1 MVRKPTSK
9 SPRRSTASH
18 HPVPDWQQTYLWQTL
33 EKRASKSGSIHASD
47 LLHTLGTWM
56 TQLDAVLRHAGTSP
70 LDFTLHND
78 QHAFRVAERMAK
90 LLTPSVRKNIS
101 DYELA
106 LLLLAAYGHDIGMCP
121 EREQVTRHHRHLF
134 HPEASQLSDP
144 EKKAFQ
150 EFIDNFPSRAVT
162 LPLTISID
170 DLNLADEL
178 TTYYVRDRHNDWSG
192 DYLHEHLQGQLA
204 HLPDTV
210 PVLSRL
216 CKSHHQ
222 GFDDLARPEFDPIL
236 STGPQP
242 QLIHLRYLACLLRLS
257 DILEN
262 DPERTPEVIFRHR
275 SIQDRP
281 GSLTHWLKNHHFTID
296 EQENQLVLHAT
307 PPSARLHHAIV
318 QLSDWIDHELRG
330 IAAFGEKLPV
340 EYKVGSET
348 IRRDWHLAPALVRRI
363 QPQPGTYRYIDGA
376 FRPNT
381 QRLLQLLSNEQLYG
395 KPIVAVREL
404 LQNAFDAV
412 REKIARKRLE
422 AHITDKADRKW
433 EALLGNQEKVTLTL
447 RRVSETVN
455 GQERVH
461 HILIC
466 DDTGVGL
473 TERLITGHLLV
484 SGQSRRHDVL
494 ELERRCLE
502 AGFHLGRTGQF
513 GIGVLSY
520 FMLAREVHL
529 TTTRFQGCGDSEGQS
544 WHFTTHGLSD
554 FGELRPAKTTPFPTG
569 GTRVEWV
576 LRPDRIGDEQKFAED
591 LRQYLRNTLIRIP
604 CQFEFRVEGFH
615 AAMDGWQHNTGWTST
630 LEEWKAGVVRQ
641 WPKPEKLFDQK
652 EFLLSTEDAAS
663 QRTKRVIYA
672 TALEQANATLRLE
685 EIEVP
690 LPDGLGWTRLI
701 LPYFDLPQG
710 RSLFFPLLDEFGHT
724 LREDLHGLHV
734 PTFNRTAWKGMACF
748 IERLPTPNTYEQ
760 SLQSIQIQPAGFAFE
775 LDIQQVDRETLEV
788 SRLSLIVSSSIGD
801 AIREALR
808 SAAKT
813 SADSVLN
820 GPNPNFYGELNLMV
834 QQRPLFLQP
843 GSAWWVQDGG
853 TALRP
858 LAYPLAHMPYYSG
871 QSHLSRSHDGKVFQQ
886 IESMINSIGRNEWK
900 PLFPTPDR
908 LCRRPHL
915 LGDEALSEFIQCWE
929 LPPATRSGTIHTRFP
944 AEWRDLA
951 MVYNGSTLVAWQTEH
966 PLNRLMPEDRH
977 ADFIEKYGRDLSPD
991 WEALHSIHSPCEI
1004 ARFLLGLAVHSLGID
1019 QSSAW
1024 QHFQANHHELVSR
1037 LWHAVAEASG
1047 RPLADLVIL
1056 VTREHHAVRLTPE
1069 GMLFWDLD
1077 LSDPPLLPEVTDPE
1091 FVLVETES

>member
-1 MVRKPTSK
+1 MVKNPTSK

-162 LPLTISID
+162 LPLTDSID

-192 DYLHEHLQGQLA
+192 DYLHEHLQGLLA
-204 HLPDTV
+204 HLTDSV
-210 PVLSRL
+210 PVLIRL

-222 GFDDLARPEFDPIL
+222 GFDDLAKPEFDPIL

-242 QLIHLRYLACLLRLS
+242 QLIHLRYLACLLRLA

-275 SIQDRP
+275 NILDRP
-281 GSLTHWLKNHHFTID
+281 SSLSHWLKDHHFTID
-296 EQENQLVLHAT
+296 EQEKQLVLHAT
-307 PPSARLHHAIV
+307 PPSARLHHAIA
-318 QLSDWIDHELRG
+318 QLADWIDHELRG

-340 EYKVGSET
+340 EFKVGRET

-363 QPQPGTYRYIDGA
+363 QPKLDTYRYIDGA

-422 AHITDKADRKW
+422 PHMPDKANRKW
-433 EALLGNQEKVTLTL
+433 ETELGNYEKVTLTL
-447 RRVSETVN
+447 RRVTETVN
-455 GQERVH
+455 GEEQVH
-461 HILIC
+461 HRLIC

-502 AGFHLGRTGQF
+502 AGFPLGRTGQF

-544 WHFTTHGLSD
+544 WHFITHGLSD
-554 FGELRPAKTTPFPTG
+554 FGELRSAKETPFPTG
-569 GTRVEWV
+569 GTRMEWV
-576 LRPDRIGDEQKFAED
+576 LRPDRIGDEQEFAEE
-591 LRQYLRNTLIRIP
+591 LHQYLRDTLVRIP
-604 CQFEFRVEGFH
+604 CQFEFRQEGYSQTV
-615 AAMDGWQHNTGWTST
+615 AGWQRSTGWTRT
-630 LEEWKAGVVRQ
+630 LEEWKEEIVSN
-641 WPKPEKLFDQK
+641 WEKPEEKFSQK
-652 EFLLSTEDAAS
+652 EFLISQEEAAS
-663 QRTKRVIYA
+663 QQAERTIYA
-672 TALEQANATLRLE
+672 TALEQAATALRLE
-685 EIEVP
+685 ETDVP
-690 LPDGLGWTRLI
+690 LPNGLGLTRLI
-701 LPYFDLPQG
+701 LPYFELPAG
-710 RSLFFPLLDEFGHT
+710 RCLFFPVLDEHGRLLIEHF
-724 LREDLHGLHV
+724 DGLHAL
-734 PTFNRTAWKGMACF
+734 TSSRTAWKGMSCR
-748 IERLPTPNTYEQ
+748 IER
-760 SLQSIQIQPAGFAFE
+760 PAPDNEFQDMETINDKPAAFSTE
-775 LDIQQVDRETLEV
+775 MDIQHVDRQTLEV
-788 SRLSLIVSSSIGD
+788 SRLSLV
-801 AIREALR
+801 L
-808 SAAKT
+808 T
-813 SADSVLN
+813 DSVAETIEDSLPLVAQAYADTTL
-820 GPNPNFYGELNLMV
+820 GGAAPSFYGELNLAI
-834 QQRPLFLQP
+834 QRRPLTLQP
-843 GSAWWVQDGG
+843 GAAWWIMDGVV
-853 TALRP
+853 ALRP
-858 LAYPLAHMPYYSG
+858 LAYPLALQFSD
-871 QSHLSRSHDGKVFQQ
+871 SAESKLAWACDNTRLQQ
-886 IESMINSIGRNEWK
+886 ITSRFLSSTNSEWSAHL
-900 PLFPTPDR
+900 PPPDR
-908 LCRRPHL
+908 LCLRPMK
-915 LGDEALSEFIQCWE
+915 LGDKRRKRLIQCWE
-929 LPPATRSGTIHTRFP
+929 RPPGDRSGIVHTRYP
-944 AEWRDLA
+944 GEWRRLA
-951 MVYNGSTLVAWQTEH
+951 LIDYGGTAVLWQTEH
-966 PLNRLMPEDRH
+966 PLLRLLSEEYRSELLEGEGYQ
-977 ADFIEKYGRDLSPD
+977 FSPD
-991 WEALHSIHSPCEI
+991 WEALPDLCSPSEI
-1004 ARFLLGLAVHSLGID
+1004 ARHLLGLAASSLSRYHSSTWK
-1019 QSSAW
+1019 Q
-1024 QHFQANHHELVSR
+1024 FQTNHPELVNR
-1037 LWHAVAEASG
+1037 LWQAVAEASG
-1047 RPLADLVIL
+1047 HPLADLGIL
-1056 VTREHHAVRLTPE
+1056 ATDGQSTVRLTPE
-1069 GMLFWDLD
+1069 GMFRWHPG
-1077 LSDPPLLPEVTDPE
+1077 SSEPNPLPEVTDPE
-1091 FVLVETES
+1091 FLLVENEV